1 VSEGLL
7 LTGWG
12 AYGAKSDLARG
23 WTTGVGDFS
32 DVGGDVVGFSDV
44 GGGVVGDAT
53 VGAAVV
59 GACVVGASVVGEG

>member
-1 VSEGLL
+1 LLRSGAIAGCTSEGLL

-23 WTTGVGDFS
+23 GTTGVGD
-32 DVGGDVVGFSDV
+32 FSDV

-59 GACVVGASVVGEG
+59 GASVVGEG